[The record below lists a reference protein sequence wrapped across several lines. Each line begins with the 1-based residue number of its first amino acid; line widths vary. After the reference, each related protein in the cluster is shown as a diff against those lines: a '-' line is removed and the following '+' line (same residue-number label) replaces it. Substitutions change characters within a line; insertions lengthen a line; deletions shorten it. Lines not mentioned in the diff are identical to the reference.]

1 MNEREEKRILLIT
14 MLSGIFV
21 WVASAVIDSLLLE
34 GSFLS
39 NLILDVPPEKIA
51 IRGFL
56 FIYFLVMALM
66 ISWFLS
72 KARRADEKVQ
82 LFEQKYRRI
91 FGSTKEGIIMLDA
104 ETGEVMDVNPFVE
117 ELLGYSEAELK
128 HRNIWEISNFSDV
141 LAGPAD
147 IKELLVKKH
156 INYHDLVLK
165 TKEDEEVIVNFT
177 CNLETI
183 GGKKV
188 AQCNL
193 MDVTQRRAA
202 EEKLLLL
209 SEIIEQSAEG
219 IAATDMEGMI
229 MFVNKAFAK
238 AHGYEPEELIGK
250 HLAIFHTPE
259 QMPTVYEAN
268 RKLKEKGEFSGEIW
282 HVRRNRTV
290 FQTWMQNTL
299 LRDELGRPIG
309 IIATLMDLGQRN
321 SSQDVFSQGRDNFNL
336 GA

>member
-1 MNEREEKRILLIT
+1 MREDKKILLMTI
-14 MLSGIFV
+14 LSGIFL
-21 WVASAVIDSLLLE
+21 WVAGALLDTLLLE
-34 GSFLS
+34 GSFL
-39 NLILDVPPEKIA
+39 NVLLFDVPPEKIA

-72 KARRADEKVQ
+72 KARRADERVQ
-82 LFEQKYRRI
+82 FFEQKYRRI
-91 FGSTKEGIIMLDA
+91 FGTTKEGIIVLDA
-104 ETGEVMDVNPFVE
+104 ETGEVMDVNPFIE
-117 ELLGYSEAELK
+117 ELLGYSDAELK
-128 HRNIWEISNFSDV
+128 HRNIWEISNFSDA

-147 IKELLVKKH
+147 LKELLSKKH

-165 TKEDEEVIVNFT
+165 TRGGNEVIVNFG
-177 CNLETI
+177 CNLEVT

-188 AQCNL
+188 AQCNI
-193 MDVTQRRAA
+193 MDVTKRRAA

-209 SEIIEQSAEG
+209 SEIIEQCAEG

-238 AHGYEPEELIGK
+238 LHGYEPEELIGK
-250 HLAIFHTPE
+250 HLAVFHTPE

-268 RKLKEKGEFSGEIW
+268 RKLKEIGEFSGEIW

-309 IIATLMDLGQRN
+309 IIATLMDLSQRN
-321 SSQDVFSQGRDNFNL
+321 NPQDILSGGSESFNL